1 MKQIDVLV
9 DQCLKKGFVSQ
20 DEAPLLRYALEK
32 RIITLVTFVPMII
45 LGLLITSPATVIG
58 FFLAFHLLRTRTNG
72 FHAKK
77 IGQCILYSALFEIFF
92 LWILPIFLS
101 KSIAFVFLTI
111 SIILIWILAP
121 YNHPNMNLS
130 SDEARA
136 CEKSAKWRLM
146 TLILFLNVSYVLKMI
161 QFSLGILLGI
171 ILTAL
176 TLVMGYSM

>member
-1 MKQIDVLV
+1 M
-9 DQCLKKGFVSQ
+9 LKKRFRVTGWSTTP
-20 DEAPLLRYALEK
+20 PLCIRKTYYYISYICSNDYSGAFNHKSGYSYRFFFSFSSTKNSDKWIPRKKDWSMHSLLC
-32 RIITLVTFVPMII
+32 IIWD
-45 LGLLITSPATVIG
+45 
-58 FFLAFHLLRTRTNG
+58 
-72 FHAKK
+72 
-77 IGQCILYSALFEIFF
+77 FF